1 MQSVVKAAVRS
12 ATFWGV
18 LTLVVI
24 TAMASAVAW
33 VYISPPNQQLVTF
46 YTDDAA
52 SVHAGDT
59 VRVAGISVGKVKD
72 LAIEP
77 NQVRVRAS
85 VDRDVFVG
93 DQSQVQVRML
103 TVVGGY
109 YVTIISLGDKPLGS
123 RPIPLQRV
131 TMPYSLIRALT
142 AATKIT
148 DNVTPRPIDESIE
161 QLQHG
166 LTGTNTEAISAV
178 LKAGNAI
185 TQTLERQRGQLTS
198 ILEMSNE
205 YIEKLNGNRELLE
218 YLISRVAI
226 LEQTLVLYGNGFTNA
241 IGGLG
246 EVGRRLDTVNMFY
259 FAHRSDF
266 LARVRGILG
275 EFTTVADRNGV
286 VVRVLRRIR
295 WRMEQTLAAQNN
307 GTPPELFATDL
318 CIPTEGS
325 RC

>member
-1 MQSVVKAAVRS
+1 
-12 ATFWGV
+12 
-18 LTLVVI
+18 
-24 TAMASAVAW
+24 
-33 VYISPPNQQLVTF
+33 
-46 YTDDAA
+46 
-52 SVHAGDT
+52 
-59 VRVAGISVGKVKD
+59 
-72 LAIEP
+72 
-77 NQVRVRAS
+77 
-85 VDRDVFVG
+85 
-93 DQSQVQVRML
+93 
-103 TVVGGY
+103 
-109 YVTIISLGDKPLGS
+109 LGDKPLGS
-123 RPIPLQRV
+123 RPIPIQRV

-246 EVGRRLDTVNMFY
+246 
-259 FAHRSDF
+259 
-266 LARVRGILG
+266 
-275 EFTTVADRNGV
+275 
-286 VVRVLRRIR
+286 
-295 WRMEQTLAAQNN
+295 
-307 GTPPELFATDL
+307 
-318 CIPTEGS
+318 
-325 RC
+325 